1 MLNRIKKFL
10 FENQSLRQTVLKN
23 AFWLNFGEITSRLIR
38 AIVIIYAA
46 RIIGAAGYGVF
57 SYALNLAGLFTIFSD
72 IGVSSI
78 LTREAAKN
86 SETRTQYL
94 STAFFIKTCL
104 IALSIIMV
112 IFLAPFFTKIKESIS
127 LLPVIALLLAFDS
140 LRDFAFSFIRA
151 LEKMQV
157 EAAVKIFTN
166 TAIVALGF
174 LALFISATSR
184 SFTIGYTLG
193 SGLGLVAVIW
203 VLRNEFGKVFSHFQ
217 KELIYPILSSAWPFA
232 LFGLLGG
239 IMINTDM
246 IMLGWYR
253 SAQDLGF
260 YAAAYKPVQLF
271 WIFPALLASSFFPI
285 LSRLAHKNNEKF
297 RFIFEKSMAVVFL
310 VGLPLVA
317 GGLALSRD
325 FIRII
330 FGNEYLPAIPCFQIL
345 LLTVLLVFPGSL
357 IGNAIFCYDKQKSL
371 IGYFLLGALGNVAF
385 NFLLIP
391 IWGINGSA
399 ISTII
404 TQIVSNGFSW
414 RKMKQINNFY
424 ALRYLPKI
432 ITAAILMGLSAWG
445 LNLLKVNF
453 FINFL
458 LSILIYVGLLYLL
471 KEPLI
476 MEGKTILSRLK

>member
-1 MLNRIKKFL
+1 MFNRIKKFL
-10 FENQSLRQTVLKN
+10 FENQSLRQTVIKN
-23 AFWLNFGEITSRLIR
+23 AFWLNFGEITSRFIR
-38 AIVIIYAA
+38 AIIIIYAA

-86 SETRTQYL
+86 FETRTQYL
-94 STAFFIKTCL
+94 STAFFIKLCL

-112 IFLAPFFTKIKESIS
+112 IFLAPFFTKIKESIP
-127 LLPVIALLLAFDS
+127 LLPVIAFLLAFDS
-140 LRDFAFSFIRA
+140 LRDFAFSFVRA

-193 SGLGLVAVIW
+193 SGLGLAAVIW
-203 VLRNEFGKVFSHFQ
+203 ILRNEFGKIFSHFR

-260 YAAAYKPVQLF
+260 YAAAYRPIQLS
-271 WIFPALLASSFFPI
+271 WIFPTLLAGSFFPI
-285 LSRLAHKNNEKF
+285 LSRLAHKDNEKF

-325 FIRII
+325 FIGII

-345 LLTVLLVFPGSL
+345 LLTILLVFPGSL
-357 IGNAIFCYDKQKSL
+357 IGNAIFCYDKQKGL
-371 IGYFLLGALGNVAF
+371 IGYFLLGALGNIAF

-391 IWGINGSA
+391 IWGISGAA

-404 TQIVSNGFSW
+404 TQIISNGFSW
-414 RKMKQINNFY
+414 RKMKKINNFY
-424 ALRYLPKI
+424 TFRHLPKI
-432 ITAAILMGLSAWG
+432 IIAALLMGLSAWG
-445 LNLLKVNF
+445 LNLLGINF
-453 FINFL
+453 FVNFL
-458 LSILIYVGLLYLL
+458 LSTLIYLSLLYFL

-476 MEGKTILSRLK
+476 MEGKTMLLKLK